1 MHRGEIWWASMPL
14 PRGSEPGLRRPVLVM
29 QADEFNRS
37 RIRTVVVA
45 PITSNLKLA
54 QAPGNVRLPRRESR
68 LPRDSVVNVSQIITV
83 DRSRLEQ
90 CVGSLPRRYITQ
102 VEAGVRL
109 LLGL

>member
-1 MHRGEIWWASMPL
+1 
-14 PRGSEPGLRRPVLVM
+14 M
-29 QADEFNRS
+29 QTDEFNRS

-54 QAPGNVRLPRRESR
+54 RAPGNVRLPRRESR

-83 DRSRLEQ
+83 DRSWLEQ
-90 CVGSLPRRYITQ
+90 CVGSLPRRYFRQ

-109 LLGL
+109 LMGL